1 MIVRMKPVEM
11 RAFKQRTPKASERLA
26 RHLATSIVEGEFEEG
41 ARLPHEGEMLA
52 QLQVGRATLR
62 EALRLLEVWGLVVIR
77 TGPGGG
83 PTVRRPTNGEFAEQ
97 LALMLQFQ
105 QLTLQDVSDARLALE
120 PMMARLAAERI
131 TAEQLADLR
140 DSIEIMARSY
150 NDPQEFWTQNARF
163 HSAVAEAGDSRVISM
178 IVDALKFIGDG
189 ASSGVPYGRAEF
201 EEVVNAHTKVVDMLE
216 AGDVEGAASAMH
228 HHLDAGRRYILKNSP
243 VALKTRI
250 LWPE

>member
-1 MIVRMKPVEM
+1 MVRVKPVEM
-11 RAFKQRTPKASERLA
+11 TAFRQRTPKASERLA
-26 RHLATSIVEGEFEEG
+26 RHLATSIVEGEIEEG

-83 PTVRRPTNGEFAEQ
+83 PTVRRPSSGEFASH

-131 TAEQLADLR
+131 TPEGIADLR
-140 DSIEIMARSY
+140 DSIEIMARNY
-150 NDPQEFWTQNARF
+150 DDPTEFWTQNARF
-163 HSAVAEAGDSRVISM
+163 HSAVAQAGESNVISM
-178 IVDALKFIGDG
+178 IIDALKFIGDG
-189 ASSGVPYGRAEF
+189 ASSGVHYGRAQLEDI
-201 EEVVNAHTKVVDMLE
+201 VHAHGVIVDLLE
-216 AGDVEGAASAMH
+216 AGDVEGAAESMR
-228 HHLDAGRRYILKNSP
+228 HHLATGRRFIVKNSP
-243 VALKTRI
+243 QALRARI